1 MTTANGRLSFFD
13 KIGYGFGDFASNFFW
28 QMFAIYIAKYY
39 TDVFLLSAAAMGTMM
54 LVTRSADA
62 IIDPLIGILADRTRT
77 RFGRFRPYLLWM
89 SVPLALSAVATF
101 TVPALAGGAKM
112 TYAYVTLTLLM
123 FFYSAIN
130 IPYSALFGVLTSDSA
145 ERSTVSA
152 YRFVFGFLPIFIL
165 VNATDPMV
173 RYFGGS
179 SIAPRGW
186 QAAMVVYSIVAVV
199 FFVLTFLLTKER
211 VKPVADHRQ
220 NLREDLRDLRRNR
233 PWMIL
238 SLVGVAALTCGNM
251 RSAVMLY
258 YFDYVVPNGH
268 GAFGTAMTIGA
279 LAFLIGVAVSAP
291 LVHRFGK
298 KRFYL
303 WSTLTTAVLTA
314 GFYFVPVDNLPAIWT
329 MHGLI
334 SLSIAPTAP
343 IIWSMYADTADYSE
357 WKSERR
363 ATGLVFSAAS
373 FSQKVGW
380 ALGGAGTG
388 WLLAYFGY
396 QPNVAQSAS
405 TLQGIVLM
413 MSLIPGAIALL
424 AAFALRYYP
433 LDEAA
438 VQEMATE
445 LAPRRAAAAQAQ

>member
-1 MTTANGRLSFFD
+1 
-13 KIGYGFGDFASNFFW
+13 
-28 QMFAIYIAKYY
+28 
-39 TDVFLLSAAAMGTMM
+39 V
-54 LVTRSADA
+54 
-62 IIDPLIGILADRTRT
+62 IDPLIGIVADRTRT

-89 SVPLALSAVATF
+89 AVPLALSAVATF
-101 TVPALAGGAKM
+101 TVPDLTGSAKIG
-112 TYAYVTLTLLM
+112 YAYLTLTLLM
-123 FFYSAIN
+123 FCYSAIN
-130 IPYSALFGVLTSDSA
+130 IPYSALFGVLTADSA

-186 QAAMVVYSIVAVV
+186 QAAMIVYSIIAVV
-199 FFVLTFLLTKER
+199 FFVLTFLLTRER
-211 VKPVADHRQ
+211 VKPVADHHQ
-220 NLREDLRDLRRNR
+220 NLKEDLRDLRGNR
-233 PWMIL
+233 PWLVL

-268 GAFGTAMTIGA
+268 GAFATAMTIGA
-279 LAFLIGVAVSAP
+279 LAFLVGVAISAP

-303 WSTLTTAVLTA
+303 WSTLTTAVLLVA
-314 GFYFVPVDNLPAIWT
+314 FYFVPVANIPAIWAL
-329 MHGLI
+329 HGLI

-357 WKSERR
+357 WKTQRR

-396 QPNVAQSAS
+396 QPNVAQAAG
-405 TLQGIVLM
+405 TLHGIVLM
-413 MSLIPGAIALL
+413 MSLIPAGIAVL
-424 AAFALRYYP
+424 AAVALRYYT

-438 VQEMATE
+438 VARMAVD
-445 LAPRRAAAAQAQ
+445 LAPRRAAAASEVA